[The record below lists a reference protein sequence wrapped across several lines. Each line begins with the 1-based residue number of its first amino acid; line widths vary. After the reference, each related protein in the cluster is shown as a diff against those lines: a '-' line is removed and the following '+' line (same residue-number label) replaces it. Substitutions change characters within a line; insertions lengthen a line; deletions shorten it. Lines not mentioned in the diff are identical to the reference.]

1 MAKHLS
7 IFVENRPGKLD
18 GITGVFAQNAIDIR
32 AFSIASAGEFGVVKA
47 LVNDPAKAYALLK
60 ANGHTVSLRDIVVA
74 VVGDSPGSLHRLL
87 AALGQAGVNID
98 DSYGFLLE
106 KGKSAAVAFEVDD
119 AAKAEAALRRGGFKA
134 LTDAEVYA
142 L

>member
-32 AFSIASAGEFGVVKA
+32 AFSIASAGEFGVLKT
-47 LVNDPAKAYALLK
+47 LVNAPDKAYALLK
-60 ANGHTVSLRDIVVA
+60 AGGHTVSLRDIVVA
-74 VVGDSPGSLHRLL
+74 IVDDAPGSLRRLL

-106 KGKSAAVAFEVDD
+106 KGKSAAVALEVD
-119 AAKAEAALRRGGFKA
+119 APAKAEAALRQGGFTV
-134 LTDAEVYA
+134 LSDAEVYA